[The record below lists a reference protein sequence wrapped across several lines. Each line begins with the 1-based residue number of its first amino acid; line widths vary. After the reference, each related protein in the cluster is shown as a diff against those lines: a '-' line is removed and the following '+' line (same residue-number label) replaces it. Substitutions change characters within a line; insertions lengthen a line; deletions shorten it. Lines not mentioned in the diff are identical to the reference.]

1 MAHGVGVTD
10 DVLAERLDYYNRG
23 RSPRPG
29 RTGALIEDQRG
40 EGRPETRV
48 EARRIHPA
56 AA

>member
-1 MAHGVGVTD
+1 MTD

>member
-10 DVLAERLDYYNRG
+10 DVLAEQLDC
-23 RSPRPG
+23 
-29 RTGALIEDQRG
+29 
-40 EGRPETRV
+40 EGRRDTRV